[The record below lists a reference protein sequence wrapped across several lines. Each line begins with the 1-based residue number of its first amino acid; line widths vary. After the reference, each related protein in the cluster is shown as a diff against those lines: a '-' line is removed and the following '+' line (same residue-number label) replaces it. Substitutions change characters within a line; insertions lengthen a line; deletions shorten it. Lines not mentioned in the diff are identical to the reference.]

1 MARIW
6 SSIASNF
13 PLTVT
18 SAQTSPPND
27 YILLPR
33 LSTSVLNTPVGS
45 STVSPVDDDEKRL
58 QHLSGL
64 ASVPIHHRRGALVA
78 AWIYI
83 SPLLVALLAVYGYL
97 YTKPPGADRILNPYA
112 CMPKSSLSSVTQVCK
127 LENRYANPENA
138 TDYDITQDRHL
149 TQAQCDIVFPGLFQ
163 EIERSRDYWKAR
175 GGVSQKDLDEAQE
188 QGQARA
194 MIYNNRLYV
203 KWYGGWNQGTRTKAT
218 LASINE
224 ALKISNEPVPDIEFV
239 LQTGD
244 NGKVAGAPW
253 ALGRKVDSD
262 EDQITLMPD
271 YSFYSWP
278 EPGVNSFE
286 EVADNCR
293 IFESKLRWKDK
304 VNKLFWRG
312 AFLADIRKEMAEVSK
327 SHSWAEISDLNW
339 GDREQVNKQLL
350 TPEEH
355 CQYKF
360 LAHAEGVAYSGRLK
374 YLMQCR
380 SVIVAHKMQYT
391 QHFHPLIN
399 DNSTSPE
406 QNLVTSPGRNFDE
419 LPTVMSSLLEDDER
433 AKRIADN
440 SFRHWRYWLSPAS
453 IDCYWR
459 RLFQTWAEL
468 QTFKP
473 VLTKDMTTFNSFI
486 LMGEVH
492 WEPF

>member
-1 MARIW
+1 MARAW
-6 SSIASNF
+6 SSIASNLPF
-13 PLTVT
+13 LSN
-18 SAQTSPPND
+18 SADPSPSRD
-27 YILLPR
+27 YIPLPR
-33 LSTSVLNTPVGS
+33 LSTSALNTPSGS
-45 STVSPVDDDEKRL
+45 ISASPVDDDEKRL
-58 QHLSGL
+58 QHLSSL
-64 ASVPIHHRRGALVA
+64 ASVPIHQRRGPLVA
-78 AWIYI
+78 AWLYI
-83 SPLLVALLAVYGYL
+83 SPILVILLAIYGYL
-97 YTKPPGADRILNPYA
+97 YTKPPGTDKIINPYV
-112 CMPKSSLSSVTQVCK
+112 CTPKSSLASVKQMCK
-127 LENRYANPENA
+127 VGKGNSEFENRP
-138 TDYDITQDRHL
+138 DYDITQDRHL
-149 TQAQCDIVFPGLFQ
+149 TQAQCDTVFPGLFQ
-163 EIERSRDYWKAR
+163 EIERSKAYWGAR
-175 GGVSQKDLDEAQE
+175 GGITQKDLDEAQE
-188 QGQARA
+188 KGQARA

-253 ALGRKVDSD
+253 ALGRKVDSE

-271 YSFYSWP
+271 YSFFSWP

-293 IFESKLRWKDK
+293 MYESKLRWKDK
-304 VNKLFWRG
+304 INKLFWRG
-312 AFLADIRKEMAEVSK
+312 AFLADIRKELAEVSK
-327 SHSWAEISDLNW
+327 PHKWGEISDLDW
-339 GDREQVNKQLL
+339 GNREQVDKKLL

-380 SVIVAHKMQYT
+380 SVIVAHQMQYT

-399 DNSTSPE
+399 DNSTSPD
-406 QNLVTSPGRNFDE
+406 QNLVTSPGHNFDE
-419 LPTVMSSLLEDDER
+419 LPSVMKSLLKDDER

-440 SFRHWRYWLSPAS
+440 SFKHWRYWLSPAS